1 MSNARDIRIPQFFH
15 RKNQDATF
23 DSVCGFCYSTVA
35 TTEKEDDLRAK
46 ETVHRCEERK
56 MSIHLVK

>member
-1 MSNARDIRIPQFFH
+1 MPHARNIRVTQFFH
-15 RKNQDATF
+15 RKNPDATF

-35 TTEKEDDLRAK
+35 NTENEDDLRAK

-56 MSIHLVK
+56 MSIHLVE